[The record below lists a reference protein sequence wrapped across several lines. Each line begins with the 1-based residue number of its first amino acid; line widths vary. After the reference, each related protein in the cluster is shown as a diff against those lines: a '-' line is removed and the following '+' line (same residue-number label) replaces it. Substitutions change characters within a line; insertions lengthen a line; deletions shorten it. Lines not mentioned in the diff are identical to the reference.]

1 MMEGVTVRV
10 GLIGL
15 LLACVTTAPNNKN
28 RDWDIYSF
36 HVNSTV
42 TSRYATTTITSRV
55 ANRIDQSQEIEFH
68 VKIPKTAFISTFK
81 MTIDGQTYDGVVKQ
95 KEEAQQQ
102 YTQAVSRGQ
111 SAGIVSSVG
120 RTLEEFKTS
129 VTVAALSKVTFELTY
144 EELLKRRLGKYELL
158 IHARPMQPVADFKID
173 VYINERP
180 GINFLDIKG
189 GLSTK
194 ALANAITKTHAS
206 SEAWVHFYP
215 SKEQQSQCDS
225 CGEQGLNGDLVIVY
239 DVYRNTSMGD
249 LKESKGYFVHHFA
262 PSDLPRIP
270 KNVVFIIDR
279 SGSMHGRKMEQ
290 TREALL
296 KILVDL
302 ADDDH
307 FGLITFDYSVS
318 TWKKELLPAN
328 QENLE
333 AAKSFARHIHDR
345 GATDINAAVLEG
357 TAMLKRNPREG
368 SASLLILL
376 TDGDPTT
383 GETNLDKI
391 HKNVK
396 EAIGKKFPLYCL
408 GFGMDV
414 NFEFLEKMALE
425 NSGVGRRIYEDSDA
439 ALQLQGFYEEVAT
452 PLLTDVQMVY
462 VGGTNL
468 TQTNFSQY
476 YNGSEIVVSGQ
487 ITDNNIETF
496 TAEVIAISKNN
507 KVMYSETI
515 PTKEPI
521 ETRSD
526 NHIQRLWAYLTVK
539 QLLEK
544 EGKNAIRKEEGKVH
558 LKDLSEREKMYS
570 SARWS
575 SSQRQ
580 HRAAVK
586 RVQSSGKAKEKV
598 KKEAL
603 DLCLKYGFVTTLTSM
618 VVTKP
623 QGEDSQVAHKPKEGE
638 KPSGSRQGFSGSSFQ
653 FMSGQPGFPGHAQ
666 TMGGGRSVGGGV
678 GAGAGGGGARR
689 GGAGVGGGGGG
700 GMLHAAEDEQMS
712 YSAYKLVSP
721 PLRFLLPAE
730 GQALPLCYDIP
741 VALSLRLLKDPN
753 NELSINGQLG
763 QSASTGYQK
772 VVIHYKS
779 DQHIGLDTTLITFK
793 DGQNATY
800 FSWSLNINHE
810 TDSVS
815 LILRDKEM
823 DITIGSTR
831 IIIMLYER
839 NGIKFL
845 WPVLM
850 QRPTGDNII
859 GIVARPPVAYEE
871 VQGTTMKLKIQDKE
885 VEVSRS
891 SAVDLSV
898 RSAPTV
904 VCWLLP
910 LQSALQGELAD
921 FTVTQL

>member
-1 MMEGVTVRV
+1 MHVIVTVCFCV
-10 GLIGL
+10 VTSAQMCL
-15 LLACVTTAPNNKN
+15 LTTVLDVQRAQGWRAQDPLKN

-42 TSRYATTTITSRV
+42 TSRYATTIITSRV

-68 VKIPKTAFISTFK
+68 VKIPKMAFISKFK
-81 MTIDGQTYDGVVKQ
+81 MTIEGQTYDGVVKQ

-180 GINFLDIKG
+180 GINFLEIKG

-194 ALANAITKTHAS
+194 ELAKAITKTHAS

-239 DVYRNTSMGD
+239 DVHRNTSMGE

-302 ADDDH
+302 AEDDH

-328 QENLE
+328 QQNLE

-357 TAMLKRNPREG
+357 TAMLNRNPREG

-383 GETNLDKI
+383 GETNLEKI

-462 VGGTNL
+462 VGGANL

-496 TAEVIAISKNN
+496 TAEVIATS
-507 KVMYSETI
+507 TI
-515 PTKEPI
+515 PTDEPI
-521 ETRSD
+521 EARPDS
-526 NHIQRLWAYLTVK
+526 HIQRLWAYLTVK
-539 QLLEK
+539 QLLDK
-544 EGKNAIRKEEGKVH
+544 E
-558 LKDLSEREKMYS
+558 
-570 SARWS
+570 
-575 SSQRQ
+575 
-580 HRAAVK
+580 
-586 RVQSSGKAKEKV
+586 VQSSGKAKEKV

-603 DLCLKYGFVTTLTSM
+603 DLCLKYGFVTPLTSM

-623 QGEDSQVAHKPKEGE
+623 QGEASQVAHKPKEGE
-638 KPSGSRQGFSGSSFQ
+638 KPSGPMPGFSGPRFS
-653 FMSGQPGFPGHAQ
+653 FMSGQAGYPGEQNYHHQRKHTSTPGSQLVFQFIPKVFNVFEIRALCRPVKFFH
-666 TMGGGRSVGGGV
+666 TDLNKPFLYGSRFVH
-678 GAGAGGGGARR
+678 R
-689 GGAGVGGGGGG
+689 GIIA
-700 GMLHAAEDEQMS
+700 LKQERAFL
-712 YSAYKLVSP
+712 K
-721 PLRFLLPAE
+721 LLP
-730 GQALPLCYDIP
+730 
-741 VALSLRLLKDPN
+741 
-753 NELSINGQLG
+753 
-763 QSASTGYQK
+763 QSWK
-772 VVIHYKS
+772 H
-779 DQHIGLDTTLITFK
+779 
-793 DGQNATY
+793 
-800 FSWSLNINHE
+800 
-810 TDSVS
+810 
-815 LILRDKEM
+815 
-823 DITIGSTR
+823 R
-831 IIIMLYER
+831 I
-839 NGIKFL
+839 
-845 WPVLM
+845 V
-850 QRPTGDNII
+850 
-859 GIVARPPVAYEE
+859 
-871 VQGTTMKLKIQDKE
+871 
-885 VEVSRS
+885 
-891 SAVDLSV
+891 
-898 RSAPTV
+898 
-904 VCWLLP
+904 
-910 LQSALQGELAD
+910 
-921 FTVTQL
+921 

>member
-1 MMEGVTVRV
+1 MMKGVSVGV
-10 GLIGL
+10 GLLGL
-15 LLACVTTAPNNKN
+15 LLACVTTAPTDKN

-36 HVNSTV
+36 HINSTV
-42 TSRYATTTITSRV
+42 TSRYATTIITSRV

-68 VKIPKTAFISTFK
+68 VKIPKNAFISKFK
-81 MTIDGQTYDGVVKQ
+81 MTIEGQTYDGIVKQ
-95 KEEAQQQ
+95 KEEAQKQ

-180 GINFLDIKG
+180 GINFLDITG
-189 GLSTK
+189 GLSTE

-215 SKEQQSQCDS
+215 SKEQQSQCES
-225 CGEQGLNGDLVIVY
+225 CGEQGLNGDLVIAY
-239 DVYRNTSMGD
+239 DVHRKTSMGD
-249 LKESKGYFVHHFA
+249 LNEAEGYFVHHFA

-296 KILVDL
+296 KILGDL

-307 FGLITFDYSVS
+307 FGLITFDSSVS
-318 TWKKELLPAN
+318 TWRKELLPAN
-328 QENLE
+328 QDNLE
-333 AAKSFARHIHDR
+333 AAKNFARRIHER

-357 TAMLKRNPREG
+357 TAMLNRHPQEG

-383 GETNLDKI
+383 GETNLEKI
-391 HKNVK
+391 HENIR

-414 NFEFLEKMALE
+414 NFDFLEKMALE
-425 NSGVGRRIYEDSDA
+425 NGGVGRRIYTDSDA

-462 VGGTNL
+462 LGGTNL

-476 YNGSEIVVSGQ
+476 YNGSEIVVAGQ
-487 ITDNNIETF
+487 IPDNNIEMF
-496 TAEVIAISKNN
+496 TAEVIAISKSNR
-507 KVMYSETI
+507 VMYSDTL
-515 PTKEPI
+515 PMKEPI
-521 ETRSD
+521 EARSD
-526 NHIQRLWAYLTVK
+526 SHIQRLWAYLTVK
-539 QLLEK
+539 QLLDK
-544 EGKNAIRKEEGKVH
+544 EVQ
-558 LKDLSEREKMYS
+558 LS
-570 SARWS
+570 
-575 SSQRQ
+575 
-580 HRAAVK
+580 
-586 RVQSSGKAKEKV
+586 GTAKEKV

-603 DLCLKYGFVTTLTSM
+603 DLCLKYSFVTPFTSM

-638 KPSGSRQGFSGSSFQ
+638 KRKQSSQVDYGSSLHFLNHQ
-653 FMSGQPGFPGHAQ
+653 VHRPPVLSAQNLPGLMSRTDYDVGHAVQ
-666 TMGGGRSVGGGV
+666 KSFPDFGMGYFDYNDPLRAHPTKTTMRT
-678 GAGAGGGGARR
+678 RTTT
-689 GGAGVGGGGGG
+689 
-700 GMLHAAEDEQMS
+700 
-712 YSAYKLVSP
+712 VSP
-721 PLRFLLPAE
+721 LRRFLLPAE

-741 VALSLRLLKDPN
+741 VALSLRLLIDPN
-753 NELSINGQLG
+753 NDLAMNGQLG
-763 QSASTGYQK
+763 QSPSAGYQK
-772 VVIHYKS
+772 IVIHYRS
-779 DQHIGLDTTLITFK
+779 DQHIELDTTGITFN
-793 DGQNATY
+793 DGQNTTY
-800 FSWSLNINHE
+800 FFWSLKINHE

-823 DITIGSTR
+823 DVTIASTR
-831 IIIMLYER
+831 VVIMLYKR

-845 WPVLM
+845 WPVLR

-859 GIVARPPVAYEE
+859 GLMALPPVAYEE
-871 VQGTTMKLKIQDKE
+871 VQGITMKLKIQDKE
-885 VEVSRS
+885 VDVSRD

-898 RSAPTV
+898 RSAPNV
-904 VCWLLP
+904 ACWLMP
-910 LQSALQGELAD
+910 LQSALLGGLAD

>member
-10 GLIGL
+10 GLLGL
-15 LLACVTTAPNNKN
+15 LLACVTTAMTNKN

-42 TSRYATTTITSRV
+42 TSRYATTIITSRV
-55 ANRIDQSQEIEFH
+55 ANRINQLQEIEFH
-68 VKIPKTAFISTFK
+68 VKIPKTAFISKFK
-81 MTIDGQTYDGVVKQ
+81 MTIEGQTYDGVVKQ

-180 GINFLDIKG
+180 GINFLEIKG

-194 ALANAITKTHAS
+194 ELANAITKTHAS

-239 DVYRNTSMGD
+239 DVHRKTSMGE

-270 KNVVFIIDR
+270 KNVVFIIDQ

-302 ADDDH
+302 VEDDH
-307 FGLITFDYSVS
+307 FGLITFDYTVS

-333 AAKSFARHIHDR
+333 AAKSFARHIRDR

-357 TAMLKRNPREG
+357 TAMLNRNPREG

-383 GETNLDKI
+383 GETNLEKI

-462 VGGTNL
+462 VGGANL

-496 TAEVIAISKNN
+496 TAEVIAISKSNR
-507 KVMYSETI
+507 VMYSETI
-515 PTKEPI
+515 PTDEPI
-521 ETRSD
+521 EARPDS
-526 NHIQRLWAYLTVK
+526 HIQRLWAYLTVK
-539 QLLEK
+539 QLLDK
-544 EGKNAIRKEEGKVH
+544 E
-558 LKDLSEREKMYS
+558 
-570 SARWS
+570 
-575 SSQRQ
+575 
-580 HRAAVK
+580 
-586 RVQSSGKAKEKV
+586 VQSSGKAKEKV

-603 DLCLKYGFVTTLTSM
+603 DLCLKYGFVTPLTSM

-623 QGEDSQVAHKPKEGE
+623 QGETSQVAHKPKEGE
-638 KPSGSRQGFSGSSFQ
+638 KPSGTRQGFSGWSFQ
-653 FMSGQPGFPGHAQ
+653 LMSGQAGYPGQAQ
-666 TMGGGRSVGGGV
+666 AMGGRRGGGGV
-678 GAGAGGGGARR
+678 GGGGS
-689 GGAGVGGGGGG
+689 GGGGGG
-700 GMLHAAEDEQMS
+700 GVGGAGGGAGGAGRGRGLLLSAAEDS
-712 YSAYKLVSP
+712 YSAYIMEKHQPSHSTKTTTTKTTTRATPTTVSS

-753 NELSINGQLG
+753 NELSMNGQLG
-763 QSASTGYQK
+763 QSASAGYQK
-772 VVIHYKS
+772 IVIHYKNN
-779 DQHIGLDTTLITFK
+779 QHIELDTIVITFNN
-793 DGQNATY
+793 GQDATY
-800 FSWSLNINHE
+800 FSWSLNINHK

-815 LILRDKEM
+815 LILRDKEV
-823 DITIGSTR
+823 DITIGSTQ

-845 WPVLM
+845 WPTLR
-850 QRPTGDNII
+850 QRPTGGNIM
-859 GIVARPPVAYEE
+859 GIVAHPPVAYEE

-885 VEVSRS
+885 VEVSRD

-904 VCWLLP
+904 ACWLLP

>member
-383 GETNLDKI
+383 GETNLEKI

-462 VGGTNL
+462 VGGANL

-544 EGKNAIRKEEGKVH
+544 E
-558 LKDLSEREKMYS
+558 
-570 SARWS
+570 
-575 SSQRQ
+575 
-580 HRAAVK
+580 
-586 RVQSSGKAKEKV
+586 VQSSGKAKEKV

-689 GGAGVGGGGGG
+689 GGAGVGGGG

>member
-1 MMEGVTVRV
+1 MMKGVSVGV
-10 GLIGL
+10 GLLGL
-15 LLACVTTAPNNKN
+15 LLACVTTAPTNKN
-28 RDWDIYSF
+28 GDWDIYSF
-36 HVNSTV
+36 HINSTV
-42 TSRYATTTITSRV
+42 TSRYATTIITSRV
-55 ANRIDQSQEIEFH
+55 ANPINQSQEIEFH
-68 VKIPKTAFISTFK
+68 VKIPKNAFISKFK
-81 MTIDGQTYDGVVKQ
+81 MTIEGQTYDGVVKQ

-180 GINFLDIKG
+180 GINFLEITG

-215 SKEQQSQCDS
+215 SKEQQSQCES
-225 CGEQGLNGDLVIVY
+225 CGEQGLNGDLVIAY
-239 DVYRNTSMGD
+239 DVHRNTSMGD
-249 LKESKGYFVHHFA
+249 LNESEGYFVHHFA

-270 KNVVFIIDR
+270 KNVVFIIDQ

-296 KILVDL
+296 KILGDL
-302 ADDDH
+302 AEDDH
-307 FGLITFDYSVS
+307 FGLITFDSSVS
-318 TWKKELLPAN
+318 TWRKELLPAN
-328 QENLE
+328 QDNLE
-333 AAKSFARHIHDR
+333 AAKSFARHIHER

-357 TAMLKRNPREG
+357 TAMLNRHPHDG
-368 SASLLILL
+368 SVSLLILL

-383 GETNLDKI
+383 GETNLEKI
-391 HKNVK
+391 HKNIK

-414 NFEFLEKMALE
+414 NFDFLEKMALE
-425 NSGVGRRIYEDSDA
+425 NSGVGRRIYTDSDA

-462 VGGTNL
+462 LGGANL

-476 YNGSEIVVSGQ
+476 YNGSEIVVAGQ
-487 ITDNNIETF
+487 ITDNNIKMF
-496 TAEVIAISKNN
+496 TAEVIAISKSNR
-507 KVMYSETI
+507 VMYSETL
-515 PTKEPI
+515 PMEEPI
-521 ETRSD
+521 EARSD
-526 NHIQRLWAYLTVK
+526 SHIQRLWAYLTVK
-539 QLLEK
+539 QLLDK
-544 EGKNAIRKEEGKVH
+544 E
-558 LKDLSEREKMYS
+558 
-570 SARWS
+570 
-575 SSQRQ
+575 
-580 HRAAVK
+580 
-586 RVQSSGKAKEKV
+586 VQLSGKAKDKV

-603 DLCLKYGFVTTLTSM
+603 DLCLKYGFVTPLTSM

-638 KPSGSRQGFSGSSFQ
+638 KPTRSSQVPSGSGLQFFNRHVHSPPAMPAQGHYAGISPTQGRGSAKKMRGEGRGFTAEGGSMFLTDYDVGQAFQ
-653 FMSGQPGFPGHAQ
+653 KSIPHFVM
-666 TMGGGRSVGGGV
+666 
-678 GAGAGGGGARR
+678 
-689 GGAGVGGGGGG
+689 
-700 GMLHAAEDEQMS
+700 
-712 YSAYKLVSP
+712 VSP
-721 PLRFLLPAE
+721 LQRFLLPAE

-753 NELSINGQLG
+753 NELSMNGQLG
-763 QSASTGYQK
+763 QSASAGYRK
-772 VVIHYKS
+772 IVIHYKS
-779 DQHIGLDTTLITFK
+779 DQHIELDTTGITFN
-793 DGQNATY
+793 DGQNITY
-800 FSWSLNINHE
+800 FSWILKINHE

-823 DITIGSTR
+823 DVTIASTR
-831 IIIMLYER
+831 VVIMLYKR

-845 WPVLM
+845 WPVLR
-850 QRPTGDNII
+850 QRPTGENII
-859 GIVARPPVAYEE
+859 GIMAHPPVAYEE
-871 VQGTTMKLKIQDKE
+871 VQGITMKLKIQDKE
-885 VEVSRS
+885 VDVSRD

-898 RSAPTV
+898 RATPTV
-904 VCWLLP
+904 ACWLLP
-910 LQSALQGELAD
+910 LQSALQRELAD